1 MSEALQLPAQISVI
15 HFKASIG
22 QKDEDS
28 KHSNL
33 ADRAAIAAASSDL
46 IQEQTF
52 GKGNKSKNSKWDY
65 ISYKADAQQRKS
77 SIKCKY
83 YLWNGRKYLQTTCLI
98 KANIQAIKGTYIT
111 QKQNIEAN

>member
-77 SIKCKY
+77 SIKCKD

-98 KANIQAIKGTYIT
+98 KGQYSGYKRNLYNSTAKAK
-111 QKQNIEAN
+111 